1 MKKEFLIL
9 TVLSVTFVLVYFLF
23 PDLQGELKYNKKSD
37 DSDKFSEVLNKDHNN
52 YENLDGS
59 LLSFDL
65 VRVSRKGDV
74 IMAGKSEPNRKI
86 QLLDGQ
92 EVLSTFQ
99 SDANGEWIWLS
110 ENPLK
115 NGIKKFKLRYYGHEY
130 TEESDQTIIVL
141 IDNSKNSKPKIAKFF
156 NNENDKI
163 DMLDLDKIADGIILD
178 FVNYSLPDNVILS
191 GRTLPNNNVIL
202 TIRDKIIEEVESDD
216 DGKWKMI
223 LKMSNYQNQNI
234 SIETNINGEEVVL
247 TYSSSELNKKLK
259 NKVISLT
266 INQFV
271 VEQGNSL
278 WRIARKTLGGGIFYT
293 EIYKN
298 NSQKIK
304 NPDLIFP
311 GQVFNI
317 PTNRKKVFYE

>member
-1 MKKEFLIL
+1 MKKEFVIL

-23 PDLQGELKYNKKSD
+23 PDLQGELKHINTSD
-37 DSDKFSEVLNKDHNN
+37 DSDEFSEIIDKDHDN
-52 YENLDGS
+52 YQDLDSS

-65 VRVSRKGDV
+65 VRVSSKGDV

-86 QLLDGQ
+86 QLLDSQ

-130 TEESDQTIIVL
+130 TEESHQTIIVL
-141 IDNSKNSKPKIAKFF
+141 IDNSKSSKPKVAKFF
-156 NNENDKI
+156 DNENDKI

-191 GRTLPNNNVIL
+191 GRTLPRNNVRL
-202 TIRDKIIEEVESDD
+202 TVRDKIIEEVEADD

-223 LKMSNYQNQNI
+223 LKISNYQNQNI

-247 TYSSSELNKKLK
+247 SYSSSELNKKLK
-259 NKVISLT
+259 NKVISLNT
-266 INQFV
+266 NQFV

-298 NSQKIK
+298 NFQKIK

-317 PTNRKKVFYE
+317 PTNKKKVFYE